1 MRDLALYRTNPLRHG
16 IAWLLEAEDHA
27 KNGRPSEALDA
38 LESALAAG
46 CRYRSE
52 WLKGNKGL
60 ASLSES
66 ARFRDIADR
75 AEARYREDAA
85 AARPKLMFAMPDDL
99 PDAFGYPLLLVLHGN
114 NSNASETAPY
124 WSAMADAGWVVAV
137 PQSSEI
143 GMSPDSYVW
152 NDRERT
158 AAELTTHLEKVKH
171 STQIDIGRIVLAG
184 FSMGATQAI
193 ALPLVGKI
201 KVRGILP
208 VAAWLPHI
216 REFTTLVEG
225 GAGRMLRSY
234 IVVGEQDP
242 SYEGNR
248 ALFDLFTS
256 KGLRAHIDV
265 RDGLGHD
272 YPADMHDTLVRALE
286 FLTEP

>member
-1 MRDLALYRTNPLRHG
+1 MRDLARFRANPLRHG
-16 IAWLLEAEDHA
+16 VAWLLEAEDHV
-27 KNGRPSEALDA
+27 KNGRPNEALDA
-38 LESALAAG
+38 LETALAGG
-46 CRYRSE
+46 CRYRRE
-52 WLKGNKGL
+52 WLEGNKSF

-66 ARFRDIADR
+66 ARFRGIVER
-75 AEARYREDAA
+75 AEARYQQDAA
-85 AARPKLMFAMPDDL
+85 AARPKLMFAMPDEP

-124 WSAMADAGWVVAV
+124 WSVMADAGWVVAV

-143 GMSPDSYVW
+143 GMTPDSYVW

-216 REFTTLVEG
+216 REFTTLIEG

-234 IVVGEQDP
+234 MVVGDQDP
-242 SYEGNR
+242 SYDGNR
-248 ALFDLFTS
+248 ALCDLFTA
-256 KGLRAHIDV
+256 KGLRTQLDV
-265 RDGLGHD
+265 RQGMGHD
-272 YPADMHDTLVRALE
+272 YPADMHETLSGALAL
-286 FLTEP
+286 LTAP

>member
-1 MRDLALYRTNPLRHG
+1 MRDLALYRANPLRHG
-16 IAWLLEAEDHA
+16 VAWLFEAEDHV
-27 KNGRPSEALDA
+27 KNGRPNEALDA
-38 LESALAAG
+38 LDAALAAG
-46 CRYRSE
+46 CRYRRE
-52 WLKGNKGL
+52 WLEGNK
-60 ASLSES
+60 SFTPLSES
-66 ARFRDIADR
+66 TRFRDIVDR
-75 AEARYREDAA
+75 AEARYEQDSAT
-85 AARPKLMFAMPDDL
+85 ARPKLMFAMPDEP

-143 GMSPDSYVW
+143 GMTPDSYVW

-158 AAELTTHLEKVKH
+158 ASELTMHLEKVKH

-193 ALPLVGKI
+193 ALPLVAKI
-201 KVRGILP
+201 KARGIVP

-216 REFTTLVEG
+216 REFTALIEG

-234 IVVGEQDP
+234 IVVGDEDP

-248 ALFDLFTS
+248 ALHDLFIA
-256 KGLRAHIDV
+256 KGMRAQIDV
-265 RDGLGHD
+265 RQGMGHD
-272 YPADMHDTLVRALE
+272 YPADMHETLGRALA
-286 FLTEP
+286 FLTGP

>member
-1 MRDLALYRTNPLRHG
+1 MRDLAQYRANPLRHG
-16 IAWLLEAEDHA
+16 MAWLLEAEDHVA
-27 KNGRPSEALDA
+27 NGRPREALDA
-38 LESALAAG
+38 LDTALAAG
-46 CRYRSE
+46 CRYRRE
-52 WLKGNKGL
+52 WLEGNKSL

-66 ARFRDIADR
+66 PRFRAIVDR
-75 AEARYREDAA
+75 AEARYQQDAA
-85 AARPKLMFAMPDDL
+85 AARPKLTFAMPDDP

-114 NSNASETAPY
+114 NSNASETAPN
-124 WSAMADAGWVVAV
+124 WTTMADAGWVVAV

-143 GMSPDSYVW
+143 GMTPDSYVW

-171 STQIDIGRIVLAG
+171 STEIDIGRIILAG

-216 REFTTLVEG
+216 REFTALIEG

-234 IVVGEQDP
+234 IVVGDQDP
-242 SYEGNR
+242 SYAGSQ
-248 ALFDLFTS
+248 ALAELMRSRRMRTQ
-256 KGLRAHIDV
+256 LDV
-265 RDGLGHD
+265 RPGLGHY
-272 YPADMHDTLVRALE
+272 YPGDMPETLARALE
-286 FLTEP
+286 FITAP